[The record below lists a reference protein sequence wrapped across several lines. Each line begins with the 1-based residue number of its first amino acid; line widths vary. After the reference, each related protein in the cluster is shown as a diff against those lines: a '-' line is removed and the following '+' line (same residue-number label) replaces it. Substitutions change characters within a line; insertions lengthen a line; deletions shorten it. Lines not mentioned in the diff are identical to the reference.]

1 MESEIELHETI
12 QELRQVSTCPDLYPT
27 MVELNVVPS
36 LLELLSHENTDV
48 AVGIVTLLQDLTDME
63 NFDETVDSVES
74 LINAL
79 VDQQV
84 FALLVQNIER
94 LDETVK
100 EESDGVH
107 NTLGRKFLLSF
118 KGQKYSE
125 IIKIPLKNLKCPF
138 KNKIMLK
145 ELNYP

>member
-12 QELRQVSTCPDLYPT
+12 QELRQVSTTPDLYPT
-27 MVELNVVPS
+27 IVELNVVPS

-63 NFDETVDSVES
+63 NFEETAESVEL

-79 VDQQV
+79 FDQQV
-84 FALLVQNIER
+84 FALLVQNLER
-94 LDETVK
+94 LDESVK

-107 NTLGRKFLLSF
+107 NTLGKQKVIHIFILVHFYFL
-118 KGQKYSE
+118 
-125 IIKIPLKNLKCPF
+125 
-138 KNKIMLK
+138 
-145 ELNYP
+145 